1 MNLQELKR
9 RGYDMEARNHAL
21 AVLENDF
28 PEPLNELCQTLLEF
42 RIADVEL
49 VYGGGGEADSTQRL
63 RRALT
68 RLDWHKRKIVVSKIV
83 DGEERSAISHEIDH
97 VRKDEKGSVALEIEW
112 NNKDP
117 FFDRDLEN
125 FHRLHSEGV
134 ISVGVIVTRG
144 KSLQKSLQR
153 IISQCAENYDIRAI
167 DDLNTFGLHP
177 TPRQRDKIE
186 SGKGDFV
193 TRWSR
198 AFVQDK
204 FGTATTHWEK
214 LLERINRGVG
224 NPCPLLLIGI
234 PESSIFQQKEV
245 S

>member
-1 MNLQELKR
+1 MNLQELNKR
-9 RGYDMEARNHAL
+9 GFDIEARNHAL

-28 PEPLNELCQTLLEF
+28 PKPLNEICHTLVEF
-42 RIADVEL
+42 QIADVEL

-68 RLDWHKRKIVVSKIV
+68 KLDWHKQKIVISKIV

-97 VRKDEKGSVALEIEW
+97 VRKDEKGSIALEIEW

-134 ISVGVIVTRG
+134 ISVGIIVTRG
-144 KSLQKSLQR
+144 KSLQKNLHHIVAQCGENHGIR
-153 IISQCAENYDIRAI
+153 EIS
-167 DDLNTFGLHP
+167 DLELFNLHP
-177 TPRQRDKIE
+177 TPRQRAKIE

-193 TRWSR
+193 SRWAR

-204 FGTATTHWEK
+204 FGTATTHWGK

-234 PESSIFQQKEV
+234 PNNSIYQQREV